1 MKFGIIKSKID
12 KILLESFSDK
22 EQFKKEMKNFQEYIL
37 ENKSLTKLFWI
48 YDELKTKRNVDS
60 SIVNDY
66 INESINLYKT
76 IQSKIQTKD
85 LTKLNNWLGN
95 VDVENNYT
103 DIDNLFSESVLDIEE
118 KIKSKKTISESLKK
132 KSITKS
138 EVINLPIGTMVN
150 IANKTINTYINNL
163 NEEDKSKLINF
174 LSSDSK
180 EMEQQYV
187 VIKEEVISKLNKI
200 QKNSDSETSN
210 KIDETIGKISTEKFD
225 KLNLFRLKELNN
237 SI

>member
-1 MKFGIIKSKID
+1 
-12 KILLESFSDK
+12 
-22 EQFKKEMKNFQEYIL
+22 
-37 ENKSLTKLFWI
+37 
-48 YDELKTKRNVDS
+48 
-60 SIVNDY
+60 
-66 INESINLYKT
+66 
-76 IQSKIQTKD
+76 
-85 LTKLNNWLGN
+85 
-95 VDVENNYT
+95 
-103 DIDNLFSESVLDIEE
+103 
-118 KIKSKKTISESLKK
+118 
-132 KSITKS
+132 
-138 EVINLPIGTMVN
+138 
-150 IANKTINTYINNL
+150 L

>member
-12 KILLESFSDK
+12 KILLESFSNK
-22 EQFKKEMKNFQEYIL
+22 EEFKKQMKNFQEYIL

-66 INESINLYKT
+66 LNESINSYKT

-85 LTKLNNWLGN
+85 LTKLNSWLSDVN
-95 VDVENNYT
+95 VENNYT
-103 DIDNLFSESVLDIEE
+103 DIDNLFSESVLNIEE
-118 KIKSKKTISESLKK
+118 KIKSKKVISESLKK
-132 KSITKS
+132 KSITES
-138 EVINLPIGTMVN
+138 EVINIPIGTMVN

-180 EMEQQYV
+180 EMEQQYK
-187 VIKEEVISKLNKI
+187 VIKEEVVSKLTKI
-200 QKNSDSETSN
+200 QKNSDTETSN
-210 KIDETIGKISTEKFD
+210 KIDESIGKISTEKFD

>member
-12 KILLESFSDK
+12 KILLESFIDK

>member
-1 MKFGIIKSKID
+1 
-12 KILLESFSDK
+12 LESFSDK

>member
-12 KILLESFSDK
+12 KILLESFSNK
-22 EQFKKEMKNFQEYIL
+22 EEFKKQMKNFQEYIL

-66 INESINLYKT
+66 LNESINSYKT

-85 LTKLNNWLGN
+85 LTKLNSWLSDVN
-95 VDVENNYT
+95 VENNYT
-103 DIDNLFSESVLDIEE
+103 DIDNLFSESVLNIEE
-118 KIKSKKTISESLKK
+118 KIKSKKVISESLKK
-132 KSITKS
+132 KSITES
-138 EVINLPIGTMVN
+138 EVINIPIGTMVN

-180 EMEQQYV
+180 EMEQQYK
-187 VIKEEVISKLNKI
+187 VIKEEVISKLTKI
-200 QKNSDSETSN
+200 QKNSDTETSN
-210 KIDETIGKISTEKFD
+210 KIDESIGKISTEKFD

>member
-76 IQSKIQTKD
+76 IQSKIQTKN

-187 VIKEEVISKLNKI
+187 VIKEEVISKLTKI
-200 QKNSDSETSN
+200 QKDSDSETSN

-225 KLNLFRLKELNN
+225 KLNLFRLKELNS

>member
-12 KILLESFSDK
+12 KILLESFSNK
-22 EQFKKEMKNFQEYIL
+22 EEFKKQMKNFQEYIL

-66 INESINLYKT
+66 LNESINSYKT
-76 IQSKIQTKD
+76 TQSKIQTKD
-85 LTKLNNWLGN
+85 LTKLNSWLSDVN
-95 VDVENNYT
+95 VENNYT
-103 DIDNLFSESVLDIEE
+103 DIDNLFSESVLNIEE
-118 KIKSKKTISESLKK
+118 KIKSKKVISESLKK
-132 KSITKS
+132 KSITES
-138 EVINLPIGTMVN
+138 EVINIPIGTMVN

-180 EMEQQYV
+180 EMEQQYK
-187 VIKEEVISKLNKI
+187 VIKEEVVSKLTKI
-200 QKNSDSETSN
+200 QKNSDTETSN
-210 KIDETIGKISTEKFD
+210 KIDESIGKISTEKFD

>member
-12 KILLESFSDK
+12 KILLESFSNK
-22 EQFKKEMKNFQEYIL
+22 EEFKKQMKNFQEYIL

-66 INESINLYKT
+66 LDESINSYKT
-76 IQSKIQTKD
+76 TQSKIQTKD
-85 LTKLNNWLGN
+85 LTKLNSWLSDVN
-95 VDVENNYT
+95 VENNYT
-103 DIDNLFSESVLDIEE
+103 DIDNLFSESVLNIEE
-118 KIKSKKTISESLKK
+118 KIKSKKVISESLKK
-132 KSITKS
+132 KSITES
-138 EVINLPIGTMVN
+138 EVINIPIGTMVN

-180 EMEQQYV
+180 EMEQQYK
-187 VIKEEVISKLNKI
+187 VIKEEVVSKLTKI
-200 QKNSDSETSN
+200 QKNSDTETSN
-210 KIDETIGKISTEKFD
+210 KIDESIGKISTEKFD

>member
-66 INESINLYKT
+66 INESINLHKT
-76 IQSKIQTKD
+76 IQSKIQTKN

-95 VDVENNYT
+95 VDVENNYS

-187 VIKEEVISKLNKI
+187 VIKEEVISKLTKI
-200 QKNSDSETSN
+200 QKDSDSETSN

-225 KLNLFRLKELNN
+225 KLNLFRLKELNS

>member
-66 INESINLYKT
+66 INESINLHKT

-95 VDVENNYT
+95 VDVENNYS

-187 VIKEEVISKLNKI
+187 VIKEEVISKLTKI
-200 QKNSDSETSN
+200 QKDSDSETSN

-225 KLNLFRLKELNN
+225 KLNLFRLKELNS

>member
-12 KILLESFSDK
+12 KILLESFSNK
-22 EQFKKEMKNFQEYIL
+22 EEFKKQMKNFQEYIL

-66 INESINLYKT
+66 LNESINSYKT

-85 LTKLNNWLGN
+85 LTKLNSWLTDVN
-95 VDVENNYT
+95 VENNYT
-103 DIDNLFSESVLDIEE
+103 DIDNLFSESVLNIEE
-118 KIKSKKTISESLKK
+118 KIKSKKVISESLKK
-132 KSITKS
+132 KSITES
-138 EVINLPIGTMVN
+138 EVINIPIGTMVN

-180 EMEQQYV
+180 EMEQQYK
-187 VIKEEVISKLNKI
+187 VIKEEVISKLTKI
-200 QKNSDSETSN
+200 QKNSDTETSN
-210 KIDETIGKISTEKFD
+210 KIDESIGKISTEKFD

>member
-1 MKFGIIKSKID
+1 
-12 KILLESFSDK
+12 
-22 EQFKKEMKNFQEYIL
+22 
-37 ENKSLTKLFWI
+37 
-48 YDELKTKRNVDS
+48 
-60 SIVNDY
+60 
-66 INESINLYKT
+66 LYKT

-95 VDVENNYT
+95 VDVENNYS